1 VTTDAPDYKVM
12 TTSISPTPPSWAQR
26 IGLTLCLLSLS
37 LSLLCFR
44 VITSYLR
51 RNRKSNVKRRR
62 ALLSRLG
69 LDAETRSERYTIIG
83 FFHPYCNAGGG
94 GERVLFEAMRYHL
107 EEPRIICV
115 VYTGDVT
122 ASHSLQ
128 TSRPKA
134 VGEGTSSIADGG
146 GGMASQE
153 EILRKAADR
162 FAISLEAYKDR
173 IAFLPLSSRRLV
185 SDSYWTRLTLL
196 GQSLGSIVLAKEACE
211 ELIPDVF
218 IDTMGYAFTYP
229 VLRAFNRSVPIG
241 AYVHYPTI
249 STDMLQRVKN
259 RKAGHTNDAAVAG
272 SAFRSQ
278 VKLWYYQCFA
288 WLYSWALMRSDVI
301 VANGTWTKDHVN
313 RLILSRR
320 QLKEVQTAATTSS
333 SSTTSRQAFIVYP
346 PCDTSSLQDFPLQGR
361 GNTIVSLAQ
370 FRPEKEHRTQLLIL
384 RGLLD
389 RYPQYADAK
398 PAQGGRPVKLLMM
411 GSCRNSG
418 DEQRI
423 ASLRSLTSELHL
435 EPYVD
440 FIINAPYSR
449 ILTELSTASIG
460 LSTMVDEHFGINVV
474 EFLAAGLITLS
485 HASAGP
491 LMDIAVPDEAGRPT
505 GFHAP
510 DLDGFVETLAKI
522 LGMDE
527 EERVEV
533 RERARQ
539 RALRI
544 FSAEAFRTAWERE
557 LWQRL
562 QRKIPPGVRT
572 DVKKRN

>member
-1 VTTDAPDYKVM
+1 M
-12 TTSISPTPPSWAQR
+12 TTSSSPAPPSWAQR
-26 IGLTLCLLSLS
+26 ILLTVCLLSLS

-44 VITSYLR
+44 IITSYLR
-51 RNRKSNVKRRR
+51 HTRKSNVKRRR
-62 ALLSRLG
+62 ALLARLG
-69 LDAETRSERYTIIG
+69 LAAETQTERFTIIG

-107 EEPRIICV
+107 EEPRTICV

-128 TSRPKA
+128 TSRPRA

-229 VLRAFNRSVPIG
+229 VMRAFNRSVPIG

-249 STDMLQRVKN
+249 STDMLQRVKS

-272 SAFRSQ
+272 SALRSQ
-278 VKLWYYQCFA
+278 AKLWYYQGFA
-288 WLYSWALMRSDVI
+288 WLYSWALKRPDVI
-301 VANGTWTKDHVN
+301 VANGTWTRDHVN

-320 QLKEVQTAATTSS
+320 QLAEVQTAAAASPASS
-333 SSTTSRQAFIVYP
+333 PSRRIDRQASIVYP

-389 RYPQYADAK
+389 RYPQYAKAE
-398 PAQGGRPVKLLMM
+398 PSASAEGGAPVKLLMM
-411 GSCRNSG
+411 GSCRNTG
-418 DEQRI
+418 DEERI
-423 ASLRSLTSELHL
+423 AALRSLTSELHL

-440 FIINAPYSR
+440 FVINAPYSR

-474 EFLAAGLITLS
+474 EFLAAGLLTLS

-491 LMDIAVPDEAGRPT
+491 LMDIAVPDQAGRPT

-510 DLDGFVETLAKI
+510 DLDGFVQTLARI
-522 LGMDE
+522 LEMGE

-533 RERARQ
+533 RKRARQ
-539 RALRI
+539 RALQI
-544 FSAEAFRTAWERE
+544 FSAEAFRRAWEGE

-562 QRKIPPGVRT
+562 QRKIPTAKGLSS
-572 DVKKRN
+572 VKKRN

>member
-1 VTTDAPDYKVM
+1 
-12 TTSISPTPPSWAQR
+12 
-26 IGLTLCLLSLS
+26 
-37 LSLLCFR
+37 
-44 VITSYLR
+44 
-51 RNRKSNVKRRR
+51 
-62 ALLSRLG
+62 
-69 LDAETRSERYTIIG
+69 
-83 FFHPYCNAGGG
+83 
-94 GERVLFEAMRYHL
+94 
-107 EEPRIICV
+107 
-115 VYTGDVT
+115 
-122 ASHSLQ
+122 
-128 TSRPKA
+128 
-134 VGEGTSSIADGG
+134 
-146 GGMASQE
+146 MASQE

-162 FAISLEAYKDR
+162 FAISLEAYTDR

-249 STDMLQRVKN
+249 STDMLQRVKS

-278 VKLWYYQCFA
+278 MKLWYYQCFA
-288 WLYSWALMRSDVI
+288 WLYSWALKRSDVI
-301 VANGTWTKDHVN
+301 VANGTWTKDHVD

-320 QLKEVQTAATTSS
+320 QLKEVQTQTASS
-333 SSTTSRQAFIVYP
+333 SSTTSRRIDRQASIVYP

-389 RYPQYADAK
+389 RYPQYAGAESGQDG
-398 PAQGGRPVKLLMM
+398 PPVKLLMM
-411 GSCRNSG
+411 GSCRNTG

-491 LMDIAVPDEAGRPT
+491 LMDIAVPDEAGLPT

-510 DLDGFVETLAKI
+510 DLEGFVETLAKI
-522 LGMDE
+522 LEMGE

-544 FSAEAFRTAWERE
+544 FSAEAFRNAWERE

-562 QRKIPPGVRT
+562 QRKIPAGVRPN
-572 DVKKRN
+572 VKKRN

>member
-1 VTTDAPDYKVM
+1 M
-12 TTSISPTPPSWAQR
+12 TTSTSPTPPSWAQR
-26 IGLTLCLLSLS
+26 IFLTLCLLSLS

-44 VITSYLR
+44 TITSYLR
-51 RNRKSNVKRRR
+51 HTRKSNVKRRR

-69 LDAETRSERYTIIG
+69 LAVETRTERYTIIG

-107 EEPRIICV
+107 EEPKTICI

-128 TSRPKA
+128 TSRPRA
-134 VGEGTSSIADGG
+134 VGERTSSIADGG
-146 GGMASQE
+146 GGMATQE

-185 SDSYWTRLTLL
+185 SDSYWSRLTLL
-196 GQSLGSIVLAKEACE
+196 GQSLGSVVLAKEACE

-229 VLRAFNRSVPIG
+229 VMRAFNRTVPIG

-249 STDMLQRVKN
+249 STDMLQRVKS
-259 RKAGHTNDAAVAG
+259 RKAGHTNDAAVAR
-272 SAFRSQ
+272 SALRSQ

-288 WLYSWALMRSDVI
+288 WLYSWALKRSDVI
-301 VANGTWTKDHVN
+301 VANGTWTRDHIN
-313 RLILSRR
+313 RLILNRGQLKDVQSAAASSSPSTSRR
-320 QLKEVQTAATTSS
+320 VD
-333 SSTTSRQAFIVYP
+333 RQASIVYP

-389 RYPQYADAK
+389 RYPQYAKAEEH
-398 PAQGGRPVKLLMM
+398 PVKLIMM
-411 GSCRNSG
+411 GSCRNTG
-418 DEQRI
+418 DEERI
-423 ASLRSLTSELHL
+423 ASLRSLSSELHL
-435 EPYVD
+435 DPYVD
-440 FIINAPYSR
+440 FIINAPYPR
-449 ILTELSTASIG
+449 ILSELSTASIG

-474 EFLAAGLITLS
+474 EFLAAGLLTLS

-491 LMDIAVPDEAGRPT
+491 LLDIAVPDEEGLRT
-505 GFHAP
+505 GFHAK
-510 DLDGFVETLAKI
+510 DSEGFVERLAEM
-522 LGMDE
+522 LQMRE

-533 RERARQ
+533 RRRARL
-539 RALRI
+539 RALRT
-544 FSAEAFRTAWERE
+544 FSAEAFRGAWERE
-557 LWQRL
+557 LWLRL
-562 QRKIPPGVRT
+562 QQKIPVAPGANS
-572 DVKKRN
+572 VKKRN